1 MRLTDEQQYF
11 ATAISEFA
19 RRECGTREQ
28 WLVLTDG
35 GREMH
40 SRPVYKKLADAGY
53 VGVGI
58 PEVYGGSGGGLVE
71 QCLFFEEVF
80 RGQIPVHGAGPSHT
94 VAGIYKHF
102 GSDKQKHEALAAISD
117 GAVMS
122 ISLSEPEAG
131 SDAAAVSCRAD
142 KVDGGY
148 VINGQKTWCTDAHF
162 AERIILVARTSRG
175 EKRHHGLTMFEID
188 ANTDGLAIH
197 PIETM
202 AGSEVNDLYF
212 TDLFVPEDKIVG
224 GIGDGWSQVMA
235 GLNGERLVCAA
246 QQIGHGARIFTDLVG
261 YIDQRKQFGRTISS
275 NQAVRHR
282 IADLALEL
290 EAARVLTYDVMDR
303 VENQDGSPSELIRLT
318 SMAKIKATETAKT
331 AALEGVQLM
340 GGYGYAVEY
349 GMERH
354 LRNSIAPTIYA
365 GTNEIQRDI
374 IASTYLRGDSTR

>member
-1 MRLTDEQQYF
+1 MRLIDEQQDF
-11 ATAISEFA
+11 ANAIRDFA

-28 WLVLTDG
+28 WLALTDG

-40 SRPVYKKLADAGY
+40 STVLYDKLADAGY

-94 VAGIYKHF
+94 VAGIYQHF
-102 GSDKQKHEALAAISD
+102 GSEEQKHDALAAISA

-148 VINGQKTWCTDAHF
+148 VVNGQKTWCTDAHF

-188 ANTDGLAIH
+188 SKADGLIIH
-197 PIETM
+197 PIATM

-212 TDLFVPEDKIVG
+212 TDLFVPDDKVVG
-224 GIGDGWSQVMA
+224 GVGEGWSQVMA

-246 QQIGHGARIFTDLVG
+246 QQIGHGARIFADLVD
-261 YIDQRKQFGRTISS
+261 YIDERKQFGRTIGS

-282 IADLALEL
+282 IADLAIDL
-290 EAARVLTYDVMDR
+290 EASRVLTYDVMDR
-303 VENQDGSPSELIRLT
+303 VQNRDGSPAELIRLT
-318 SMAKIKATETAKT
+318 SMAKVKATETAKA

-374 IASTYLRGDSTR
+374 IASTYLHADSSR